1 MMASW
6 DEVKGKISW
15 MGKASVVKTRTAAR
29 IVTVDGKISDARKKV
44 DESLLALGRCLYELD
59 YAEDSV
65 EDIEELIKEAEADG
79 EDIGFYEAVLEV
91 KRNEAQLEG
100 LIEEKE
106 ILKGIKPC
114 RVCGEE
120 ITADSAFCRI
130 CGTRV
135 DQDEDSEY
143 EPEDSD
149 EETDEDISDEEADE
163 DADADSDSDS
173 DEEEFDEDTDDEDGG
188 DPDEEDDDEEESSD
202 PELPAPVEVKVDKND
217 EAAEKVVNVV
227 TGDMAEDVKRY
238 LEDDEASDED
248 ADNDGDDEP
257 EEDEDSDDKADEDDD
272 KDRAG
277 D

>member
-106 ILKGIKPC
+106 ILKAIKPC

-149 EETDEDISDEEADE
+149 EETDEDISGEDTDE
-163 DADADSDSDS
+163 DADADSDS
-173 DEEEFDEDTDDEDGG
+173 DEEEFDEDSDDEDGG
-188 DPDEEDDDEEESSD
+188 DPDEEDDDDEENSD

-248 ADNDGDDEP
+248 
-257 EEDEDSDDKADEDDD
+257 EDSDDKADEDDD